1 MKLTFLFLLQK
12 YRLYL
17 RRLSGVSQHNNLN
30 NSFLSP
36 QEASFGTISP
46 MNGLDLQTL
55 AAAGQLPAQS
65 LATLQAAGLGRST
78 VKPGLSMPLMDQRN
92 LFSLENPRLRF
103 GEGQQQLLSSNKP
116 TNLLHGVPTNMEPKQ
131 LANLHQSAQSLGNL
145 NMRATS

>member
-1 MKLTFLFLLQK
+1 
-12 YRLYL
+12 
-17 RRLSGVSQHNNLN
+17 LN
-30 NSFLSP
+30 NSFLTP

-46 MNGLDLQTL
+46 MNGLD
-55 AAAGQLPAQS
+55 QLPAQS

-131 LANLHQSAQSLGNL
+131 LANLHQSAQSLDNL
-145 NMRATS
+145 NMRATGWQCREANIGYINRTKYGQ